1 MVYDDCSISDELLQ
15 YISVA
20 NKNSVE
26 KIDSSRIDQGSG
38 NP

>member
-1 MVYDDCSISDELLQ
+1 MVHGDCITSDELLQ
-15 YISVA
+15 YISAA

>member
-1 MVYDDCSISDELLQ
+1 MVHGDCITSDELLQ

-38 NP
+38 NS

>member
-1 MVYDDCSISDELLQ
+1 MVHGDCSTSNELLQ
-15 YISVA
+15 YISA
-20 NKNSVE
+20 TNKYSVE

>member
-1 MVYDDCSISDELLQ
+1 MIHDDCNISDELLQ
-15 YISVA
+15 YISAA

-26 KIDSSRIDQGSG
+26 KIDSSRIDQESG

>member
-1 MVYDDCSISDELLQ
+1 MVHDDCSISDELLQ
-15 YISVA
+15 HISVA

-38 NP
+38 NS

>member
-1 MVYDDCSISDELLQ
+1 MVQGDCSTSDELLQ
-15 YISVA
+15 YISAA